1 MFCVCRAA
9 LYDPNRVIILP
20 DVHIEQLVKV
30 STGTKVADGKLK
42 AKNPTNGPVMWDKDS
57 YFKWDAAIEKN
68 QKAGEPETE
77 LKDIKCPMY
86 FRGATLTKDQKTWTR
101 GTSHLGD
108 LEHPDRYKALHG
120 LHLISRPSPGA
131 K

>member
-20 DVHIEQLVKV
+20 DVHIEQLADV
-30 STGTKVADGKLK
+30 STKQEIDSTKLE
-42 AKNPTNGPVMWDKDS
+42 AKNSTQKMWDKDS
-57 YFKWDAAIEKN
+57 YFKWNDESP
-68 QKAGEPETE
+68 GDPETE

-86 FRGATLTKDQKTWTR
+86 FRGATLNGDQKTWTR